1 MMYLILISYYELPV
15 QINRINPFPFIYT
28 LPPSRESV
36 TTPPGGGEGGSLPL
50 GKDGLGLPKGY
61 RFRLHQSFHLHRC
74 YRHQRCFHPHHSE

>member
-36 TTPPGGGEGGSLPL
+36 TTPPEGGEGGGAFPW
-50 GKDGLGLPKGY
+50 GRTG
-61 RFRLHQSFHLHRC
+61 
-74 YRHQRCFHPHHSE
+74 